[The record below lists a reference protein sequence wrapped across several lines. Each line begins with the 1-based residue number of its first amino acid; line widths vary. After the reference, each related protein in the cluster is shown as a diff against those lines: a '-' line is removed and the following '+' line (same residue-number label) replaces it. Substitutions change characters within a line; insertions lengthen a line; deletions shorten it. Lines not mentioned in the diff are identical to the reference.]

1 MSHTFNIEV
10 HMMSRVDHA
19 NEGVPLGL
27 GAIQVRT
34 CQTSPPRPASCTEY
48 TCSLKLSL
56 CTIARPLR
64 RVFQELE
71 SIEPRESP
79 QKGRQSPPSRHNAV
93 RNLRYVC
100 RVRRVSRHEKMLIT
114 HIHSLAGADSP
125 IQRAPLYRCLWP
137 PRHHRE

>member
-79 QKGRQSPPSRHNAV
+79 PKRSTITSKSSQCSQESQVRVPRAKGLP
-93 RNLRYVC
+93 
-100 RVRRVSRHEKMLIT
+100 HEKMLIT
-114 HIHSLAGADSP
+114 HVHSLAGADSP